1 MSCQGHPARQRRALV
16 NSCSCHTFGEAVQLL
31 SVAAKQML
39 QCASA
44 ADCYKR
50 LEAEPHVQNA
60 AKLTSFISSS
70 DADASAS
77 SSLIQSGA

>member
-1 MSCQGHPARQRRALV
+1 M
-16 NSCSCHTFGEAVQLL
+16 QLL
-31 SVAAKQML
+31 SVAAI
-39 QCASA
+39 QCCNLCELLHVASVW
-44 ADCYKR
+44 R
-50 LEAEPHVQNA
+50 HGHSA